1 MARLR
6 LHLPIRDAEGPD
18 RFEAFLV
25 SAVLAIAVT
34 RAVLVLTGFPRLGGG
49 GLHLAH
55 LLWGGLGMVLALL
68 VGGLF
73 LSRAA
78 RNVAAVLGGVGFG
91 LFIDEVGKFVTGDN
105 NYFYEPVAAIIYATF
120 VGLYLLV
127 RLVVERTPLS
137 PRERVVN
144 AVELLKEYAAHD
156 LDEAERARA
165 VALLRQADPRDPLVQ
180 ELRAVLAGVPAH
192 PPSSSWVAR
201 WYAATRR
208 LIVSVPRIELVRSW
222 CVVAVVGFVA
232 VALWDAVVA
241 LGADP
246 GIRNRV
252 YLGCALASLLLVL
265 VGLWQWARGD
275 RTSALQRFE
284 AALLVQVLLVQ
295 FFRLL
300 AAQFAGYVTVVLA
313 LALIGLVR
321 ALLFQQRNPAA
332 STAEPSIPLAGD
344 EGDGASR

>member
-1 MARLR
+1 VSPLR
-6 LHLPIRDAEGPD
+6 WHLPIRDAEGPD
-18 RFEAFLV
+18 RFETFLV
-25 SAVLAIAVT
+25 SAVLAIALT
-34 RAVLVLTGFPRLGGG
+34 RAFLAATGYPRLGGD

-68 VGGLF
+68 IGGLF

-78 RNVAAVLGGVGFG
+78 RNVAAVVGGIGFG

-105 NYFYEPVAAIIYATF
+105 DYFYEPVAAIIYAVF
-120 VGLYLLV
+120 VALYLLV
-127 RLVVERTPLS
+127 RLVVERTPLT

-165 VALLRQADPRDPLVQ
+165 LALLRTADPRDPLVQ
-180 ELRAVLAGVPAH
+180 ELRAVLGGVPAQ
-192 PPSSSWVAR
+192 PLSRSWVSR
-201 WYAATRR
+201 TYAATRR

-222 CVVAVVGFVA
+222 CIVGVLGFIGI
-232 VALWDAVVA
+232 ALVDAVLA
-241 LGADP
+241 LAADP
-246 GIRNRV
+246 GLRNQI
-252 YLGCALASLLLVL
+252 YLACAATSMLIAF
-265 VGLWQWARGD
+265 VGTWEWLRGD
-275 RTSALQRFE
+275 RSEALQRFE

-321 ALLFQQRNPAA
+321 ALLFQQRNPHG
-332 STAEPSIPLAGD
+332 STAQPSIPVAGD
-344 EGDGASR
+344 DATRA